1 MKKKSYF
8 LILLLTLF
16 VVLGGIF
23 IYMQFNQIKTDAT
36 YTIAVDEKNG
46 LELTITD
53 FKNHSEATPVIKINK
68 EQVPVNVK
76 YKLAV
81 KVAKDHYTLSLTN
94 LNSKTKSNHKHSFDA
109 HYKYYGYVN
118 IAKNDSDK
126 LGYMVFTNNKDD
138 FKDPQNA
145 QDGQVYL
152 LAKKIIR

>member
-1 MKKKSYF
+1 MKKKPYLLAV
-8 LILLLTLF
+8 LIALF

-46 LELTITD
+46 LELTIANL
-53 FKNHSEATPVIKINK
+53 KNHSEATPVIKIDK

-81 KVAKDHYTLSLTN
+81 KVAKDHYTISLTN
-94 LNSKTKSNHKHSFDA
+94 LSSKTKSNNKHSFDA

-126 LGYMVFTNNKDD
+126 LGYMVFTNNKHD
-138 FKDPQNA
+138 FKDPKNA

-152 LAKKIIR
+152 LTKKIIQ